1 MSRLAVWQ
9 YGPRGETEIVRDV
22 ESVESVALL
31 DDDGEVLLVVAVS
44 PEGGIRISSRD
55 DAVVV
60 LPVVSNAV
68 VVKAVPYTE
77 VHQ

>member
-9 YGPRGETEIVRDV
+9 YGDAGEIEVVREVERTESI
-22 ESVESVALL
+22 ALL
-31 DDDGEVLLVVAVS
+31 GDDGDTLLVVAVS

-60 LPVVSNAV
+60 LPVVSNVV

-77 VHQ
+77 VG